1 MSSYLNFYARANNIF
16 IPLGS
21 YSRSSQMY
29 QEINNSVPYE
39 KIRAIK
45 SQDLKDYINDLK
57 ESECRIQKMKQEDEQ
72 RIQLI
77 MSAANSSLQEKME
90 YVEEIQANFME
101 MDALI
106 EEYVSAINTL
116 QVYLDMIDQFRYS
129 SMYFDN
135 NYEHYIYAGVEANGD
150 MESIVG
156 E

>member
-29 QEINNSVPYE
+29 REINNSVPYE

-45 SQDLKDYINDLK
+45 PQDLKDYINDLK
-57 ESECRIQKMKQEDEQ
+57 ESERRIQKMKQEDEQ

-106 EEYVSAINTL
+106 EEYASAVNTL
-116 QVYLDMIDQFRYS
+116 QVYLDMIDEFRYS
-129 SMYFDN
+129 HFDN
-135 NYEHYIYAGVEANGD
+135 NYEHYIYAGIEANGD